1 MDDSFSKQ
9 IKNNDKNLLKLK
21 LNLSGEDKFS
31 LNMNLNVID
40 YTPIVQ
46 LSTNTLLGELK
57 VNKFFFNI
65 FYSLI
70 KIYSI
75 ILN

>member
-1 MDDSFSKQ
+1 MDNAFSKQ
-9 IKNNDKNLLKLK
+9 IKNNDKNLLK

-31 LNMNLNVID
+31 LNMNLNVVD

-57 VNKFFFNI
+57 VNKIFKNI
-65 FYSLI
+65 FL
-70 KIYSI
+70 
-75 ILN
+75 